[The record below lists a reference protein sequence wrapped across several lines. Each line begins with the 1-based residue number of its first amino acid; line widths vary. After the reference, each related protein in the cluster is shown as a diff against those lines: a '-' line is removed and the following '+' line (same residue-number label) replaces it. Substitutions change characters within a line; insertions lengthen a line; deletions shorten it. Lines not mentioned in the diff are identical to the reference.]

1 MRSVVDLLKAMLQI
15 RHTFNELRSL
25 DYVTM
30 KIEAINF
37 LPMKFNNDVM
47 FELPPLYNP
56 MGVSK

>member
-30 KIEAINF
+30 KIEAVNF